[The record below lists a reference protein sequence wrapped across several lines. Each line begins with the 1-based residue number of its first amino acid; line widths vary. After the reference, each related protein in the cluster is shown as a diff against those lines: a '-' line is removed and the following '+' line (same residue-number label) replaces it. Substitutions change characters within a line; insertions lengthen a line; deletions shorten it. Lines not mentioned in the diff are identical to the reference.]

1 MLPKP
6 KECEG
11 CPLYTLGSGF
21 SHPTGSCSTG
31 VLMMGEALGATEA
44 QRGVPFVGEAGA
56 QLNRTLSRTPWT
68 RDDFRLYNVLQ
79 CQPPKNWLVGAPW
92 EQGAIEH
99 CRIHRERIITETKP
113 QVILALGGTA
123 LEAITGFG
131 EILKRRGYVYKTPM
145 LGDWTRVGWPGHIF
159 QWVIGTYHPSYIM
172 QGNQN
177 LTGIQAF
184 DISRAVEVAKNGWE
198 WESFDRYV
206 ERPSL
211 DDIDE
216 FINKAVFALSAGAWL
231 TADIET
237 SRSPTTDEDERMDVN
252 DPITRISFAF
262 EPGYAITIPWQADYL
277 SRIQDILSLSQQYLV
292 FWNADFDV
300 PRLKAHGMK
309 IRQKVVDAMYMW
321 HFLQSDLPKSLG
333 FVASIYT
340 KMPEWKSMS
349 YTAPEYYSCCDA
361 DAQIRCTNGIVADLK
376 KQGRFDTFMR
386 HHTELQPI
394 LNEMGQS
401 GVLLDQE
408 KRKEFR
414 AAIEEDRRK
423 IDEEIQKAVP
433 ANLRPFKPRRKV
445 GSDAVLGLPVKAGSP
460 DVVWG
465 YSAEGEWGESH
476 SFLYNSSQ
484 QVLKYIKAQ
493 GHPVPR
499 NYKTGKDTTGK
510 DDLESLAKR
519 YPKDPVYRRIIEAR
533 ELHKVIGQ
541 YIDGYAPGTDGR
553 VRTTFTQKP
562 STWRLASEGPN
573 VQNVRRRWHL
583 ANRYREQFVAAPGHV
598 LVEADYR
605 AIEAVLTGFYAG
617 DDQYIR
623 AAKLGVHS
631 ILAAHILQHPIRD
644 SWHLVSH
651 EAEVL
656 AGIRDIKKQ
665 FKDIYDQAKTIVHL
679 SNYKGS
685 ARRIKIEYPELFN
698 SVAEA
703 EKLQRLYFTTIA
715 TKVEAWHSHVVS
727 TAAGQSYLDNAFGY
741 RHYFYDVLRYDGT
754 YGTDAKKALAFLPQ
768 STAAAIIKEAILRL
782 AAKDVYRRAMRW
794 QIHDALLF
802 ELPNDRLLDARI
814 GTIVAEMTRPIPQ
827 LNGLS
832 IDVEVTVGE
841 NWGQMKGWQS

>member
-1 MLPKP
+1 ML
-6 KECEG
+6 
-11 CPLYTLGSGF
+11 
-21 SHPTGSCSTG
+21 
-31 VLMMGEALGATEA
+31 GEALGATEA
-44 QRGVPFVGEAGA
+44 QKGVPFVGEAGA

-92 EQGAIEH
+92 EAGAIEH
-99 CRIHRERIITETKP
+99 CAVHRDRIIRDTDPK
-113 QVILALGGTA
+113 VILALGGTA
-123 LEAITGFG
+123 LEALTNKG
-131 EILKRRGYVYKTPM
+131 EILKRRGYVYSVPTQV
-145 LGDWTRVGWPGHIF
+145 GDSDSWRF
-159 QWVIGTYHPSYIM
+159 ALRWVIGTYHPSYIM

-198 WESFDRYV
+198 WTSDERYV

-211 DDIDE
+211 DQIDE

-237 SRSPTTDEDERMDVN
+237 ARSVTTDEDERTDVT
-252 DPITRISFAF
+252 DPITRISFSF
-262 EPGYAITIPWQADYL
+262 EPGYAITIPWQVDYL
-277 SRIQDILSLSQQYLV
+277 SRIQDILSLSQEYLV

-414 AAIEEDRRK
+414 AAIEEDRKR
-423 IDEEIQKAVP
+423 IDNEIQCAVP
-433 ANLRPFKPRRKV
+433 DALRPFKTRRKV
-445 GSDAVLGLPVKAGSP
+445 PPAAVLGQPCKTSGTAQ
-460 DVVWG
+460 WG
-465 YSAEGEWGESH
+465 YHPDTGEWGELSN
-476 SFLYNSSQ
+476 FLYNSSG
-484 QVLKYIKAQ
+484 QVLRYIKSQ

-541 YIDGYAPGTDGR
+541 YIDGYVAAPDGR

-605 AIEAVLTGFYAG
+605 AIEAVLTGFYAA
-617 DDQYIR
+617 DADYIR

-631 ILAAHILQHPIRD
+631 ILAAHILQHPLRD
-644 SWHLVSH
+644 LWAAHAP
-651 EAEVL
+651 EEEVL
-656 AGIRDIKKQ
+656 AAVWDIKKGH
-665 FKDIYDQAKTIVHL
+665 KDVYDKAKTIVHL

-685 ARRIKIEYPELFN
+685 ARRIKIEYPDLFN

-703 EKLQRLYFTTIA
+703 ERLQRLYFANIA
-715 TKVEAWHSHVVS
+715 TKVEAWHTATVAK
-727 TAAGQSYLDNAFGY
+727 AAGCSYLDNAFGY
-741 RHYFYDVLRYDGT
+741 RHYFYDVLRWDGT

-782 AAKDVYRRAMRW
+782 AQKEVYRRAMRW

-802 ELPNDRLLDARI
+802 ELPKDRLLDARI

-841 NWGQMKGWQS
+841 NWGEMQEWRN